1 MLEIGRH
8 NQLTVLRKVD
18 FGYYLDGLDYG
29 DILMPAK
36 YAAEPLEAG
45 DEVNVFVYLDS
56 SEKLIATTEKP
67 IAEVGEFAFL
77 KAVTVNEVGAFMDWG
92 VTKQLFVPF
101 AEQRSRM
108 EENKSYL
115 VYIFIDPITERLIG
129 SAKVGK
135 FLDEAPPL
143 FKDDETY
150 EGIVW
155 QSTDLGYKVIIQHS
169 HTGLLFHS
177 EVYRPLNE
185 GDCIAVE
192 IKNIRPDGKI
202 DLKLP
207 KSGAE
212 KSDEISEIILA
223 KLKENNGF
231 LPLSDH
237 TDPALIK
244 TILGVSKK
252 SFKKGIGKLYKD
264 RVVNIEDNGIYLL
277 LEE

>member
-1 MLEIGRH
+1 
-8 NQLTVLRKVD
+8 
-18 FGYYLDGLDYG
+18 
-29 DILMPAK
+29 
-36 YAAEPLEAG
+36 
-45 DEVNVFVYLDS
+45 
-56 SEKLIATTEKP
+56 
-67 IAEVGEFAFL
+67 
-77 KAVTVNEVGAFMDWG
+77 
-92 VTKQLFVPF
+92 
-101 AEQRSRM
+101 M

>member
-1 MLEIGRH
+1 MLVIGRR
-8 NQLTVLRKVD
+8 NQLSVLRQVD

-67 IAEVGEFAFL
+67 IAEVGEFAYL

-101 AEQRSRM
+101 AEQRTRM

-115 VYIFIDPITERLIG
+115 VYIFIDPITERIIG
-129 SAKVGK
+129 SAKLGK
-135 FLDEAPPL
+135 FLDETPPL
-143 FKDDETY
+143 FKDDEIF

-155 QSTDLGYKVIIQHS
+155 QQTDLGYKVIIQHS

-177 EVYRPLNE
+177 EVYRPLKL
-185 GDCIAVE
+185 GDKIEVE

-202 DLKLP
+202 DLRLR

-212 KSDEISEIILA
+212 KSDEISEIILT
-223 KLKENNGF
+223 KLKANNGF

-237 TDPALIK
+237 TDPEVIK
-244 TILGVSKK
+244 AMLGVSKK

-264 RVVNIEDNGIYLL
+264 RMVNIEENGIYLI